1 MRAKPEPQHSPQFRG
16 LQPRAEPR
24 RFSRNVSPAPP
35 PSLPHRDHRHFFGA
49 AAILTRLGEYGG
61 AHQALKDG
69 LPSKHKHFAVL
80 RRRFASKAHV
90 RESLFAAARRTTPGS
105 SLVQQ
110 DNAQATRPHVTA
122 NNSSHTHTHTPS
134 LLTRSPHCNRKFP
147 LQCLYLHL
155 LLLPFSSAGLGA
167 A

>member
-16 LQPRAEPR
+16 LHRQSSPVA
-24 RFSRNVSPAPP
+24 FLSRNESPAPP

-61 AHQALKDG
+61 AHQALKHG
-69 LPSKHKHFAVL
+69 LPSKHKHFAVQ
-80 RRRFASKAHV
+80 RRRFATKAHI

-122 NNSSHTHTHTPS
+122 NNSSQTHRRYLPEAHIVTENSPS
-134 LLTRSPHCNRKFP
+134 SVFICTCFCSHFLPPASAP
-147 LQCLYLHL
+147 LK
-155 LLLPFSSAGLGA
+155 
-167 A
+167 